1 MYDNP
6 GGFVD
11 VSDLLVKSKKK
22 GRRIRVKRGVVTAR
36 VDPFAPS
43 TSAVML

>member
-11 VSDLLVKSKKK
+11 VSDLLVKK